1 MLFSER
7 RVWITGASSGIGK
20 ACAIR
25 MASLGAK
32 IALSARNRE
41 ALEEIACHFPPGQ
54 CLVIPFDVR
63 EPKAHFA
70 AAGQIMEH
78 WDGLDTVFLNAGIS
92 AAETFSGDLCARLI
106 QTNFLGM
113 AYGVEAALPLLRKS
127 SDPHLVGM
135 SSIAAYIGMPRLSA
149 YCATKSACRALLQ
162 GLRVDLKPAGI
173 KVTVVC
179 PGFVKTPMTDQHDFM
194 MPFLLTAEDAAR
206 IIVAGIVRQKAA
218 IAFPAM
224 INIVFKLMACLP
236 EAVSSPLLNWFA
248 PTHIRHRQQA

>member
-25 MASLGAK
+25 MASLGTK

-179 PGFVKTPMTDQHDFM
+179 PVLSKP
-194 MPFLLTAEDAAR
+194 P
-206 IIVAGIVRQKAA
+206 
-218 IAFPAM
+218 
-224 INIVFKLMACLP
+224 
-236 EAVSSPLLNWFA
+236 
-248 PTHIRHRQQA
+248 